1 MEFNNRLYELRK
13 QKGLSQEE
21 LANRLNVSRQTI
33 SKWEVGDSTPDM
45 DKLVAMRDL
54 FGISLDELVLGKTQM
69 EMEEGRQQESVAGE
83 DTGKREK
90 PSETVRFLEEKV
102 LTEEHKKKAKKGLKA
117 AGIIL
122 GIFVAIDLLSMIV
135 YVWMYGFPK

>member
-21 LANRLNVSRQTI
+21 LANRLNVTRQTV

-45 DKLVAMRDL
+45 EKLVALSAL
-54 FGISLDELVLGKTQM
+54 FNVSMDELVMGKEAVTQDNP
-69 EMEEGRQQESVAGE
+69 SKT
-83 DTGKREK
+83 DSDEK
-90 PSETVRFLEEKV
+90 KTLI
-102 LTEEHKKKAKKGLKA
+102 KKGLKVISIF

-122 GIFVAIDLLSMIV
+122 AIDVISMIV
-135 YVWMYGFPK
+135 YFAVYGVPK

>member
-21 LANRLNVSRQTI
+21 LANRLNVTRQTV

-45 DKLVAMRDL
+45 EKLVALSAL
-54 FGISLDELVLGKTQM
+54 FNVSMDELVMGKEAVTQ
-69 EMEEGRQQESVAGE
+69 
-83 DTGKREK
+83 DN
-90 PSETVRFLEEKV
+90 PSKTDSEEKNALIKKV
-102 LTEEHKKKAKKGLKA
+102 LKVISIF

-122 GIFVAIDLLSMIV
+122 AIDVISMIV
-135 YVWMYGFPK
+135 YFAVYGVPK